1 MNRIEWPILSHSD
14 PIQFSQVTSR
24 DSRVSGK
31 PGQKIRVQ
39 SKSHFFS
46 PEKSPEKSFVVI
58 LTTDHLIGW
67 YLILPNRKVTPLF
80 YRKVIFPTKKS
91 PKS

>member
-1 MNRIEWPILSHSD
+1 MRFLFWIGFRS
-14 PIQFSQVTSR
+14 
-24 DSRVSGK
+24 
-31 PGQKIRVQ
+31 Q

-67 YLILPNRKVTPLF
+67 YLILPNRRVTPLTLL
-80 YRKVIFPTKKS
+80 RKRILARFFPIS
-91 PKS
+91 